1 MVKRM
6 AKRKKSKESKSS
18 PTYSVEL
25 TGLILI
31 LIGIIG
37 MGFGIIGNF
46 IKQFM
51 MFLAGEFWFVILFGV
66 LILGISML
74 FKRKL
79 PKFFSSRLIGVY
91 ILFAIILVLGHFEL
105 LKKTNGFS
113 DLMDVTYN
121 NYMTRIGTMEESSSI
136 LSSGSSSIVIGG
148 GLIGSLLAGG
158 LKAAFSLTGT
168 KIVLVVLGIF
178 SFILI
183 FNITLSDILNKFV
196 SLFKKDNDDD
206 EKENVKNK
214 KEYIIEGDEL
224 VGIKNVKDKD
234 EPTEKE
240 KIVITSIDDL
250 KNINTPEKN
259 IKESFDVNPIE
270 NDEGASN
277 PSVYRLPKFDLLTPT
292 PKNKKNSEEPFIKEN
307 QIKLEKV
314 LNDFDIKGKVV
325 EIHIGPAV
333 TEYEIIVPSGTKV
346 SRIVGIN
353 KEIALAMA
361 AKEVRIQ
368 APIPGKNTIGIEI
381 PNREIS
387 SVGFR
392 EVLEAT
398 WQNNGANKILV
409 ALGKDIMGTS
419 ILADLSKMPHLLVAG
434 STGSGKSVCINTII
448 CSILMRYKPDEVKL
462 VLVDPKKVEL
472 TNYNGIPHLL
482 CPVVSDPKKASVVL
496 QKVVAEMEKRYDIF
510 AEKEV
515 KNIAGYNDLI
525 EKERKKNPDI
535 NTTRMPYIVVII
547 DELADLMLVA
557 SKEVQDSIMRI
568 TQMARA
574 AGIHLIVA
582 TQRPSTDIITGVIK
596 NNIPSRI
603 AFSVSSAIDS
613 RTILDASG
621 AESLLGKGD
630 MLYLPMGESHTTR
643 IQGCFIS
650 DNEISKLIEYCKAQA
665 QVKYNEEFTNQ
676 ESPHTSSSGSSNSD
690 TDGGDDPM
698 YNEVVEFAIET
709 GKISASLIQ
718 RRFRFGYN
726 RAARMVDL
734 LESRGI
740 VGPQNGSKPREVL
753 VKLDNKDGDNM
764 AKKKN
769 KKNNINFKKLFYF
782 IIGFLLI
789 IFLIWYII
797 SWKNVKKEEKLMNS
811 YLITSN
817 TLSVEI
823 KDLSETIQVLKESPS
838 EYFVYISYTND
849 EKVYSFEKKLKKLI
863 DNYNLKDEFYFVNV
877 TNIKDDE
884 NFYKEINNTFNTK
897 LINNIPCILHFKN
910 NELKKVIYNKDLNK
924 TYTNFENLLK
934 ENEFDKE

>member
-6 AKRKKSKESKSS
+6 AKRKKSKESKNA

-66 LILGISML
+66 LILGITML

-79 PKFFSSRLIGVY
+79 PKFFSSRLIGIY

-105 LKKTNGFS
+105 LKKTAGFS

-121 NYMTRIGTMEESSSI
+121 NYMTRIGTLDESSSVF
-136 LSSGSSSIVIGG
+136 SSGSSSIVIGG
-148 GLIGSLLAGG
+148 GLIGALLAGG

-183 FNITLSDILNKFV
+183 FNITLSDILNKFIG
-196 SLFKKDNDDD
+196 LFNKDNEDD

-214 KEYIIEGDEL
+214 KEYIVEGDEL
-224 VGIKNVKDKD
+224 VGIKDSKVKE
-234 EPTEKE
+234 EPPEKE

-250 KNINTPEKN
+250 KSINAPEKTV
-259 IKESFDVNPIE
+259 KESFDTAPVE
-270 NDEGASN
+270 TDEGASN

-392 EVLEAT
+392 EVREAT

-515 KNIAGYNDLI
+515 KNIAGYNELI
-525 EKERKKNPDI
+525 EKEKKKNPDI
-535 NTTRMPYIVVII
+535 NTTKMPYIVVII

-665 QVKYNEEFTNQ
+665 QVKYSEEFSNQ
-676 ESPHTSSSGSSNSD
+676 ESPHTSSSGSSNDSA
-690 TDGGDDPM
+690 DGGDDPM

-734 LESRGI
+734 LEARGI

-753 VKLDNKDGDNM
+753 VKLEKNDN
-764 AKKKN
+764 
-769 KKNNINFKKLFYF
+769 
-782 IIGFLLI
+782 
-789 IFLIWYII
+789 
-797 SWKNVKKEEKLMNS
+797 E
-811 YLITSN
+811 
-817 TLSVEI
+817 
-823 KDLSETIQVLKESPS
+823 
-838 EYFVYISYTND
+838 
-849 EKVYSFEKKLKKLI
+849 
-863 DNYNLKDEFYFVNV
+863 
-877 TNIKDDE
+877 
-884 NFYKEINNTFNTK
+884 
-897 LINNIPCILHFKN
+897 
-910 NELKKVIYNKDLNK
+910 
-924 TYTNFENLLK
+924 
-934 ENEFDKE
+934 

>member
-148 GLIGSLLAGG
+148 GLIGALLAGG

-270 NDEGASN
+270 TDEGASN

-650 DNEISKLIEYCKAQA
+650 DNEISKLIEYCKAQT

-753 VKLDNKDGDNM
+753 VKLEKNDN
-764 AKKKN
+764 
-769 KKNNINFKKLFYF
+769 
-782 IIGFLLI
+782 
-789 IFLIWYII
+789 
-797 SWKNVKKEEKLMNS
+797 E
-811 YLITSN
+811 
-817 TLSVEI
+817 
-823 KDLSETIQVLKESPS
+823 
-838 EYFVYISYTND
+838 
-849 EKVYSFEKKLKKLI
+849 
-863 DNYNLKDEFYFVNV
+863 
-877 TNIKDDE
+877 
-884 NFYKEINNTFNTK
+884 
-897 LINNIPCILHFKN
+897 
-910 NELKKVIYNKDLNK
+910 
-924 TYTNFENLLK
+924 
-934 ENEFDKE
+934 